1 MGRRKR
7 QKVAR
12 RPRKRIPQV
21 FDCPMCGTKSSIV
34 IDIFKPSTLHGLG
47 RAIVTCGN
55 CELKVELDDVTFL
68 DEPVDVYGK
77 FIDQLYEA
85 QEA

>member
-12 RPRKRIPQV
+12 RPRKRIPKV
-21 FDCPMCGTKSSIV
+21 FDCPMCGTKSSVV
-34 IDIFKPSTLHGLG
+34 IEIFKPPSLDGIG

-55 CELKVELDDVTFL
+55 CQLKVELDNVTFL
-68 DEPVDVYGK
+68 DEPVDVYGH
-77 FIDQLYEA
+77 FIDKIYEE